1 MIDAKIQPVT
11 RAETLAL
18 ITTRGRMTR
27 HDYMTA
33 TGLSRGSADQMF
45 AVLQSLGQIEPCGR
59 EHGPDG
65 KWWRTQFRAIGSKA

>member
-11 RAETLAL
+11 RAEALAL

-33 TGLSRGSADQMF
+33 TGL
-45 AVLQSLGQIEPCGR
+45 GR

-65 KWWRTQFRAIGSKA
+65 KWWRTQFRAIWGKA